1 MQYDPNLLRHMDARA
16 LAAVHEAAG
25 LRARELR
32 AQAMDAF
39 WSSLLRWVRGQLRAG
54 RAGAAGAPRRPGA
67 CIS

>member
-25 LRARELR
+25 
-32 AQAMDAF
+32 
-39 WSSLLRWVRGQLRAG
+39 
-54 RAGAAGAPRRPGA
+54 APRRPGA